1 MRNSL
6 YEDLK
11 EGVISQADYNELYEG
26 YNKRT
31 RKAEELIRLYEREI
45 NDILEAK
52 TEKFQ
57 WIDYFAE
64 YQNIS
69 NLTRIAAVELIDCIK
84 VYDKK
89 HIEIVFNFND
99 CYEQIL
105 DQIKSMGCKVEV
117 DKNNRIHITDE
128 EVLF

>member
-1 MRNSL
+1 ML
-6 YEDLK
+6 
-11 EGVISQADYNELYEG
+11 
-26 YNKRT
+26 
-31 RKAEELIRLYEREI
+31 
-45 NDILEAK
+45 
-52 TEKFQ
+52 
-57 WIDYFAE
+57 
-64 YQNIS
+64 NIS